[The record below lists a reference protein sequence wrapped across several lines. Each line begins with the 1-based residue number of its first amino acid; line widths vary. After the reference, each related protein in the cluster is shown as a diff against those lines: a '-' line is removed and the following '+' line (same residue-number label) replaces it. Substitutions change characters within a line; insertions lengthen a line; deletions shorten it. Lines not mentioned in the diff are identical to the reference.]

1 MSSET
6 EVGSLTINLKIK
18 LEALEKGLE
27 TAKKKLQS
35 IEEENK
41 KVEDSNKNLEGSYLA
56 MSAIAI
62 ASLMKISSIIKDA
75 TEEYKAYTQAMSSLQ
90 NVSEYTGESMDDFGD
105 IMDKFSTYMT
115 KSDIATTIKNFSL
128 MRNVCKANRTN
139 DRSTY

>member
-139 DRSTY
+139 DRSID